1 MPRLG
6 ILVLVRILAWF
17 FGGNGAGWGRMQQ
30 LIRISEVFAPMHEE
44 ILARMGISQAKRL
57 GLEYWLFSADELI
70 DVDVIPEGMWV
81 RWRMRIDHAW
91 PCVPEKTLD
100 FLDKATTALVRKFAT
115 RPLQQIMVSVLV
127 AGSPHA
133 LYKTMAAQLQQRL
146 RAEFSPPGARR
157 EPEEQDPAGLTMFVL
172 LGKEGLFATA
182 ATPQE
187 CRGFYSGGSKFISHK
202 AAHSI
207 SRAGAKVA
215 EALHVLRLYRSP
227 LPEGAHWLELGASP
241 GGMTAELLE
250 RGFYVTAVDRAPM
263 DPRIAEHP
271 RLEFHAENALTFEPA
286 RGENYDALLCDMN
299 GSAEEALA
307 MVLGKIS
314 YLRRGALVIF
324 TMKAHKAA
332 TVEDILHL
340 YQRVLAQAMRGGLQL
355 LARLHL
361 TYNRHEFTLCW
372 ELI

>member
-1 MPRLG
+1 
-6 ILVLVRILAWF
+6 
-17 FGGNGAGWGRMQQ
+17 MQQ

-44 ILARMGISQAKRL
+44 ILARLGIAQAKRL
-57 GLEYWLFSADELI
+57 GLEYWLYAADELL
-70 DVDVIPEGMWV
+70 DVDAVPAGLWV
-81 RWRMRIDHAW
+81 RWRMRVDHAW
-91 PCVPEKTLD
+91 PCVPEKTMD
-100 FLDKATTALVRKFAT
+100 FLEKATTALVRKFAT

-133 LYKTMAAQLQQRL
+133 VYKKMAAQLQQRL
-146 RAEFSPPGARR
+146 RVEFSPPGSRR
-157 EPEEQDPAGLTMFVL
+157 EPEEQDPEGLTMFVL
-172 LGKEGLFATA
+172 LGMEGLFATVA
-182 ATPQE
+182 SPRE
-187 CRGFYSGGSKFISHK
+187 CRGFYAGGSKFISHK

-215 EALHVLRLYRSP
+215 EALHVLRLYRAP

-250 RGFYVTAVDRAPM
+250 RGYVVTAVDRAPM
-263 DPRIAEHP
+263 DARVAGHT
-271 RLEFHAENALTFEPA
+271 RLQCFAENALTFQPPG
-286 RGENYDALLCDMN
+286 GERYDALLCDMN
-299 GSAEEALA
+299 GSAEEALEV
-307 MVLGKIS
+307 VLGKVD

-332 TVEDILHL
+332 TVAEILDL
-340 YQRVLAQAMRGGLQL
+340 YGRVVKQARQGGLRL

-372 ELI
+372 EAG